1 MATTIRRF
9 SMRIENTE
17 LIFFSPTGSTRAVLE
32 GIAEGL
38 DTAVSVTD
46 LTLPVSPAR
55 ASESA
60 APQLA
65 VLGVPVYAGRVPE
78 LAAARLRESVRGD
91 GRPALLVVVYGNRA
105 FEDALL
111 ELKELALELGF
122 VPVAGAAFV
131 GEHSFSTPETPVAPG
146 RPDDRDRETARSFG
160 RQARELLSGASDV
173 SDLPLTSVP
182 GNVPHRDGAQR
193 SDIVPETDA
202 ALCVLCGE
210 CAGSCPSGAITLK
223 DDAVETDA
231 ALCLRCCACIRVC
244 PTQARVMPE
253 KLREFSQMLFTK
265 FSERR
270 EPEFFL

>member
-1 MATTIRRF
+1 
-9 SMRIENTE
+9 MRIENAE
-17 LIFFSPTGSTRAVLE
+17 LIFFSPTGTTRAVLE
-32 GIAEGL
+32 AIAEGL
-38 DTAVSVTD
+38 GTAVSTMD
-46 LTLPVSPAR
+46 LTLPVSSAH
-55 ASESA
+55 ASEGA

-131 GEHSFSTPETPVAPG
+131 GEHSFSTAETPVAPG
-146 RPDDRDRETARSFG
+146 RPDDRDREAARSLG
-160 RQARELLSGASDV
+160 RQLRELLDAASDI
-173 SDLPLTSVP
+173 SDLSRPAVP
-182 GNVPHRDGAQR
+182 GNVPHRDGVQR
-193 SDIVPETDA
+193 SDIAPETDA
-202 ALCVLCGE
+202 SVCVLCGE
-210 CAGSCPSGAITLK
+210 CAGSCPSGAITMRG
-223 DDAVETDA
+223 DAVETDV

-253 KLREFSQMLFTK
+253 RLREFSRMLFTK

-270 EPEFFL
+270 EPEIFL

>member
-1 MATTIRRF
+1 
-9 SMRIENTE
+9 MRIENTE
-17 LIFFSPTGSTRAVLE
+17 LIFFSPTGTTRAVLDA
-32 GIAEGL
+32 IADGL
-38 DTAVSVTD
+38 ETPFSVTD
-46 LTLPVSPAR
+46 LTLPASSAR
-55 ASESA
+55 ASQGA
-60 APQLA
+60 ASQLA

-78 LAAARLRESVRGD
+78 LAAARLRETVRGD

-146 RPDDRDRETARSFG
+146 RPDDRDREAARSLG
-160 RQARELLSGASDV
+160 RQVRELLDAASEV
-173 SDLPLTSVP
+173 SNLPRPSVP
-182 GNVPHRDGAQR
+182 GNVPFRDGVQR
-193 SDIVPETDA
+193 SDIAPESDMSV
-202 ALCVLCGE
+202 CVLCGE
-210 CAGSCPSGAITLK
+210 CAAACPSGAITVH
-223 DDAVETDA
+223 DAAVETDV

-253 KLREFSQMLFTK
+253 RLREFSHMLFTK

-270 EPEFFL
+270 EPEIFL